1 MCSRACALFLRAP
14 ALFHPFRSHLS
25 GRPTALVRDLR
36 SGYQAGY
43 DRWSDHAFFSRLGL
57 GFRFGFT
64 FGFRLKM
71 MGTSSRVGPG
81 GAVVPGDLICPSY
94 LSSFPIPFYPRPS
107 LLSLSHFLLSLLSTP
122 LSFSPLPSI
131 YYLSQRRAW
140 FTSWST
146 SWSTCTISEFK
157 KSRSKSKPQSACL
170 EDAQLI
176 MTKRRGCSPPMSER
190 RRPLRYLSLSLRSD
204 KYAERCRAFDF
215 LRPSL

>member
-1 MCSRACALFLRAP
+1 MF
-14 ALFHPFRSHLS
+14 
-25 GRPTALVRDLR
+25 
-36 SGYQAGY
+36 
-43 DRWSDHAFFSRLGL
+43 
-57 GFRFGFT
+57 GFRF
-64 FGFRLKM
+64 KM

-140 FTSWST
+140 FTSWSA
-146 SWSTCTISEFK
+146 SMISESK

-170 EDAQLI
+170 KGAQLI
-176 MTKRRGCSPPMSER
+176 MTIRRGCSPPMSER

>member
-1 MCSRACALFLRAP
+1 MLCPEILFAPLISRLSLFLSIPAP
-14 ALFHPFRSHLS
+14 LYYLCLIFFCLS
-25 GRPTALVRDLR
+25 YR
-36 SGYQAGY
+36 
-43 DRWSDHAFFSRLGL
+43 
-57 GFRFGFT
+57 
-64 FGFRLKM
+64 
-71 MGTSSRVGPG
+71 
-81 GAVVPGDLICPSY
+81 
-94 LSSFPIPFYPRPS
+94 
-107 LLSLSHFLLSLLSTP
+107 
-122 LSFSPLPSI
+122 SFSPLLSI

-176 MTKRRGCSPPMSER
+176 MTIRRGCSPPMSER

-204 KYAERCRAFDF
+204 KYAERWRAFDF